1 MNCAQREGEAVELI
15 KAQILSRPQ
24 VRRSPKLQG
33 SPDDRQRY
41 QINDYVHVP
50 SEGDQASPLASR
62 LSELSPF
69 TPASASEKGTPTG
82 GDSELWSPASAMRSA
97 RQHTK
102 ANDIVPSTKGRRT
115 TKSAKRSLKM
125 LEK

>member
-1 MNCAQREGEAVELI
+1 MELI
-15 KAQILSRPQ
+15 KASILSRPQ
-24 VRRSPKLQG
+24 VMRSPNLQG
-33 SPDDRQRY
+33 SPDDKQRY

-50 SEGDQASPLASR
+50 ADQASPLASR

-69 TPASASEKGTPTG
+69 TPASASEKGPPTG